1 MQWTLSSLTGEDGEL
16 VERLCYTLN
25 QACAR
30 YAYAAEVVSQA
41 CLCIG
46 APVQRTE
53 IQAQDYDS
61 MLAYLAE
68 QALQLV
74 DLGVSESFLICALRD
89 QLTKLID
96 ESSDVGSINRKRAEM
111 LEEIG
116 EELSPSM
123 VSSLQPME
131 ADEVSGGWALQ
142 EFWVT
147 ASTENLSD
155 RLIDDWYQLRLR
167 RLYLQSQTEQ

>member
-1 MQWTLSSLTGEDGEL
+1 
-16 VERLCYTLN
+16 
-25 QACAR
+25 
-30 YAYAAEVVSQA
+30 
-41 CLCIG
+41 
-46 APVQRTE
+46 
-53 IQAQDYDS
+53 
-61 MLAYLAE
+61 MLALLAE

-155 RLIDDWYQLRLR
+155 GLIDDWYQLRLR